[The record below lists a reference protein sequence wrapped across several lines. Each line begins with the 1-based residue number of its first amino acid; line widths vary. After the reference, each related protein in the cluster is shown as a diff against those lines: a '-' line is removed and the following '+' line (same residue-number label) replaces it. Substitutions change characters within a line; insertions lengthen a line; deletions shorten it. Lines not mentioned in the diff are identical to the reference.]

1 MNISLLLSEY
11 VVSFLII
18 HEWAAMVNNGSGNY
32 WLLDGTSP
40 LPSPMLTYL
49 EWDLFCYSSEKYT
62 WFIEM
67 AVSSFLP
74 NQINLM
80 KAWIYRLYERCVEV
94 I

>member
-1 MNISLLLSEY
+1 MNISLLFSEY

-32 WLLDGTSP
+32 WLLDGSST
-40 LPSPMLTYL
+40 LPSPMLRYL
-49 EWDLFCYSSEKYT
+49 EWDFFSVTQVISEKYT

-74 NQINLM
+74 NQISLM
-80 KAWIYRLYERCVEV
+80 KAWISRL
-94 I
+94 

>member
-1 MNISLLLSEY
+1 MNIPLLFSEY

-40 LPSPMLTYL
+40 LPSAMLTYL
-49 EWDLFCYSSEKYT
+49 EFFCYSSEKYT
-62 WFIEM
+62 WLIEM

-80 KAWIYRLYERCVEV
+80 KAWISGL
-94 I
+94 